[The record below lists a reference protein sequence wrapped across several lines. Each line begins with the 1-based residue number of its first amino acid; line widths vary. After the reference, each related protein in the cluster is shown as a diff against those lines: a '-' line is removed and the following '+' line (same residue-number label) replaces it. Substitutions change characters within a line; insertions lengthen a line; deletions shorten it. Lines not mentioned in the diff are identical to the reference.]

1 MAFVTSQEERAKLY
15 RETYDFYN
23 AEVLTV
29 FYETKQEIIE
39 RLLPPPLKPAT
50 YPIAF
55 VFVANYPK
63 TNFGVSYLESALF
76 LRATFEG
83 EEGNYCLSMP
93 VTSDMALIGGREMF
107 GYPKKIGQ
115 IDIKRQGQEVHGWTE
130 RHDFRFLDVRANLT
144 GTFNVPEVQDFFA
157 QVPDTNFVMYNF
169 KYFPAPDGQGFD
181 YNPRLMRE
189 EVAIRP
195 NSIEAGEAR
204 VSLQSSQAD
213 PWGEVEVVRVL
224 GATYSIGNNSM
235 QMGRIVAEVDPN
247 EFIPYAHNKV
257 DVY

>member
-1 MAFVTSQEERAKLY
+1 MGFVTSEEERAKFY

-23 AEVLTV
+23 AEVLSV

-55 VFVANYPK
+55 VFVANYPE
-63 TNFGVSYLESALF
+63 TNFGISYLESALF
-76 LRATFEG
+76 LRASFEG

-107 GYPKKIGQ
+107 GFPKKIGL

-130 RHDFRFLDVRANLT
+130 RHDFRFLDVWASLT
-144 GTFNVPEVQDFFA
+144 GAFNVPEVQDLFTQA
-157 QVPDTNFVMYNF
+157 SDSNVVIYNF

-189 EVAIRP
+189 EVAFRP
-195 NSIEAGEAR
+195 SSIEAGEAKL
-204 VSLQSSQAD
+204 SLQSSQTD

-224 GATYSIGNNSM
+224 GATYTIGNNSM
-235 QMGRIVAEVDPN
+235 QMGSIVAEV
-247 EFIPYAHNKV
+247 NKI